1 MNESLDIKW
10 IRSQFPALTQT
21 INEKP
26 AIFFDKPGGV
36 LDAISNYLV
45 RSNANAHG
53 VFATSMPTD
62 ALIISARAAI
72 ADLLGCDNDEVV
84 FGANMTS
91 YWKLHLPNYRDSV
104 CLFSR

>member
-1 MNESLDIKW
+1 MNESLDIQW

-26 AIFFDKPGGV
+26 ATLFDGPGGTQVPGGV
-36 LDAISNYLV
+36 LDAISDYLV

-53 VFATSMPTD
+53 VFATSMRTD

-72 ADLLGCDNDEVV
+72 ADFLGCDNDE
-84 FGANMTS
+84 FRGNRERAT
-91 YWKLHLPNYRDSV
+91 
-104 CLFSR
+104 F

>member
-21 INEKP
+21 INGKP
-26 AIFFDKPGGV
+26 AIFFDGSGGV
-36 LDAISNYLV
+36 LDAINDYLV
-45 RSNANAHG
+45 RSNANAQG
-53 VFATSMPTD
+53 AFAISMRTD

-72 ADLLGCDNDEVV
+72 AYFLGCDNDEVI
-84 FGANMTS
+84 FAANMTS
-91 YWKLHLPNYRDSV
+91 YWKLHLPNHRDSV